1 MYVNSHRPNYGR
13 GNCGNGNLLQKDLC
27 THCCIQGLW
36 PRSRPLLTHASTR
49 DSWTLT
55 GKYSSVS
62 CGDTAP
68 ISWLLVC
75 TKFCTL
81 YKQTCTP
88 NLFPQSCGSSVIKSH
103 WPPKRI
109 SWESSVPL
117 PDPQVRKYIVGPRTF
132 LTVQDFLWYYC
143 SVWFVGH
150 LLGGSIVARIVI
162 SSKRAY
168 ATPCMT
174 QVYCSQS
181 PCPHSWPLLTH
192 ASAGDTQTLW
202 QVWLSFCGVSWC
214 AQGFVWALLASLVG
228 MGFDSKHDFAPPTI
242 LLGFLHCPWMGWVL
256 IIPFAGINITVR

>member
-1 MYVNSHRPNYGR
+1 MGLYSLPVVWPEAKLS
-13 GNCGNGNLLQKDLC
+13 
-27 THCCIQGLW
+27 THT
-36 PRSRPLLTHASTR
+36 SSR
-49 DSWTLT
+49 DSCRFT
-55 GKYSSVS
+55 GKSDSVS

-68 ISWLLVC
+68 FSWCMQVLFVPS
-75 TKFCTL
+75 KS
-81 YKQTCTP
+81 
-88 NLFPQSCGSSVIKSH
+88 LFPQSCGSSVIKSH

-109 SWESSVPL
+109 SWEFSVPL
-117 PDPQVRKYIVGPRTF
+117 PDPQVGKYIVGPRTF

-150 LLGGSIVARIVI
+150 LLGGSIVAQIVI

-202 QVWLSFCGVSWC
+202 QVWLSFCGVPGSWC
-214 AQGFVWALLASLVG
+214 AQGFVSA
-228 MGFDSKHDFAPPTI
+228 I
-242 LLGFLHCPWMGWVL
+242 
-256 IIPFAGINITVR
+256 

>member
-1 MYVNSHRPNYGR
+1 MFSPWFWPEADCGR
-13 GNCGNGNLLQKDLC
+13 GKCGNGDLQKDLC
-27 THCCIQGLW
+27 THCCIQCLDPAAGHCQPMPPPKTPGHSQESLAQ
-36 PRSRPLLTHASTR
+36 SLVGTLLLSLG
-49 DSWTLT
+49 SWCAQSFVL
-55 GKYSSVS
+55 
-62 CGDTAP
+62 C
-68 ISWLLVC
+68 
-75 TKFCTL
+75 L
-81 YKQTCTP
+81 YKQTCIP

-109 SWESSVPL
+109 SWEFSVPL
-117 PDPQVRKYIVGPRTF
+117 PDPQVGKYIVGPRTF

-202 QVWLSFCGVSWC
+202 QVWLSLCGVSGSWC
-214 AQGFVWALLASLVG
+214 AQGFVSA
-228 MGFDSKHDFAPPTI
+228 I
-242 LLGFLHCPWMGWVL
+242 
-256 IIPFAGINITVR
+256 

>member
-1 MYVNSHRPNYGR
+1 MPG
-13 GNCGNGNLLQKDLC
+13 LC
-27 THCCIQGLW
+27 
-36 PRSRPLLTHASTR
+36 SRPQLTHASTR

-109 SWESSVPL
+109 SWEFSVPL
-117 PDPQVRKYIVGPRTF
+117 PDPQVGKYIVGPRTF

-150 LLGGSIVARIVI
+150 LLGGSIVAQIVI

-202 QVWLSFCGVSWC
+202 QVWLSFCGVSGSWC
-214 AQGFVWALLASLVG
+214 AQGFVSAIWASLVG
-228 MGFDSKHDFAPPTI
+228 MGFDSKHDFAPPI
-242 LLGFLHCPWMGWVL
+242 IFLGLLICP
-256 IIPFAGINITVR
+256 